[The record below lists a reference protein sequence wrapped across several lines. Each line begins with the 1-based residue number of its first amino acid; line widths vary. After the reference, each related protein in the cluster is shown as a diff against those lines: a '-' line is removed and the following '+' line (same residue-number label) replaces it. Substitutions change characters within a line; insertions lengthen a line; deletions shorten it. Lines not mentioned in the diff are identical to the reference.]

1 VGGLGFP
8 VRLFRTF
15 EIRGIIPN
23 RMILRHRFSAPRGLT
38 AVLLLGVPGAVVAVR
53 PTPVAAQ
60 AIGTMQVIARVQP
73 APAAWST
80 LAATLELADLST
92 TTDTAIRLSR
102 GLARLE
108 LERVPG
114 DPDRVT
120 IRVDYLRN

>member
-1 VGGLGFP
+1 MGALGFP

-60 AIGTMQVIARVQP
+60 AIGTMQVI
-73 APAAWST
+73 
-80 LAATLELADLST
+80 
-92 TTDTAIRLSR
+92 
-102 GLARLE
+102 
-108 LERVPG
+108 
-114 DPDRVT
+114 
-120 IRVDYLRN
+120 